1 MRTLLK
7 MQECLIT
14 IKHYPSGG
22 RAPIKYNTNNP
33 DKAMELLRRATGKS
47 MEGFTGGIIR
57 GMLMSTGESDFE
69 TETGTVVKAHT
80 QVVCMN

>member
-1 MRTLLK
+1 
-7 MQECLIT
+7 
-14 IKHYPSGG
+14 
-22 RAPIKYNTNNP
+22 
-33 DKAMELLRRATGKS
+33 MELLRRATGKS